1 MDPPAPERF
10 CRVGRRT
17 ADGRIGN
24 TVEAFDEPTRQKRS
38 ALWVAP
44 RRPPAA
50 SPRLSDVPHRATR
63 GSWRIG
69 SPQRNAGWVDL
80 ITSCSNARLA
90 RKDPGSKDFR
100 GKSGRIDKCWMT
112 SGQIPTAGAY

>member
-17 ADGRIGN
+17 ADGRIGS
-24 TVEAFDEPTRQKRS
+24 TVEAFDETTRQKRS
-38 ALWVAP
+38 ALKVAP
-44 RRPPAA
+44 RRPPVA

-80 ITSCSNARLA
+80 IASCSK
-90 RKDPGSKDFR
+90 RKIGAERPRKQGLPGQVRED
-100 GKSGRIDKCWMT
+100 
-112 SGQIPTAGAY
+112 